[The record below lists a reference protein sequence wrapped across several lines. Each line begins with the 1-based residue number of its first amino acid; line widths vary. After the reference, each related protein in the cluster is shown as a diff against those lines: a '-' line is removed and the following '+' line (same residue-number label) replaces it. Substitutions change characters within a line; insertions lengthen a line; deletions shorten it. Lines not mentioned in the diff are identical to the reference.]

1 VPELPE
7 VETTARGL
15 RASIVGRRIVG
26 AGAMDWP
33 AMLPNAAPEEIDR
46 ITAGRTIESVERR
59 GKYLLVGLSDDV
71 WLAIHRKMSGNLIL
85 HDHEVPPAPHTHF
98 SLTLDD
104 GRRLDFVDP
113 RKFGRVY
120 LFRSAS
126 ELTSFL
132 DSRLGPEPLEGLTSA
147 RLGQLMARRNGRLK
161 SLLLDQ
167 RFLAGLGN
175 LYADEILWVAR
186 LHPLRQGSTLT
197 ARERNYL
204 FEAIREVLVDAIE
217 RRGTSFSSYVDAAG
231 EPGTNQGFLRV
242 YGRAG
247 EPCFRCGSVIER
259 MVIGQRGTWYCR
271 RCQRPRSTT
280 RGREPRSVLR
290 QAQDERG

>member
-15 RASIVGRRIVG
+15 RASIIGRRIEG

-33 AMLPNAAPEEIDR
+33 AMLPNAVPEEIDGV
-46 ITAGRTIESVERR
+46 ASGRTIESVERR
-59 GKYLLVGLSDDV
+59 GKYLLLGLSDDQ
-71 WLAIHRKMSGNLIL
+71 WLAIHRKMSGNLVL
-85 HDHEVPPAPHTHF
+85 HDQDVSPERHTHF
-98 SLTLDD
+98 SLTLDE
-104 GRRLDFVDP
+104 GTRLDLVDP

-120 LFRSAS
+120 LFRSS
-126 ELTSFL
+126 TELASFL
-132 DSRLGPEPLEGLTSA
+132 ESRLGPEPLEGLTTA
-147 RLGQLMARRNGRLK
+147 RFGQLLARRGGRLK

-197 ARERNYL
+197 ARERNRL
-204 FEAIREVLVDAIE
+204 FQAIREVLVDAIE
-217 RRGTSFSSYVDAAG
+217 RRGTSFSSYVDADG
-231 EPGTNQGFLRV
+231 EPGTNQLFLRV

-247 EPCFRCGSVIER
+247 EPCFRCGGVIER
-259 MVIGQRGTWYCR
+259 MVLGQRGTWFCR
-271 RCQRPRSTT
+271 RCQ
-280 RGREPRSVLR
+280 VDR
-290 QAQDERG
+290 QAPMRRAKRSGDL